1 MNILI
6 TGGTGY
12 AGFHAA
18 IALRNAGHS
27 VKAMVRQ
34 AKGERAQQLLP
45 EEVQLLEGDITR
57 PETYRAALTECDA
70 LVHTVMDFA
79 DPQGSDLALFEA
91 MNETARLSP
100 KSRRFVYTTGCS
112 IYGKV
117 AARVMDET
125 TPGNPA
131 HALFFRM
138 EMEQKVLNGLSG
150 WRKTVVRPGFMYG
163 KEARSSMSGRWF
175 AMGASGE
182 VVFRGDC
189 DKGWSW
195 VHIEDLAR
203 AYVLVVEAGADVDG
217 EVFCLADE
225 ARPRCLEVMTAC
237 ARATGFDGEVTFG
250 APTAEDWTGTV
261 FDQNEFITSRKA
273 ARLLGWTPRHTGIL
287 DDIPTL
293 YAAWKAGQGAAS
305 R

>member
-6 TGGTGY
+6 SGGTGY

-27 VKAMVRQ
+27 VRAMVRQ
-34 AKGERAQQLLP
+34 SQNKRAQKLLP
-45 EEVQLLEGDITR
+45 EEVQLLEADLTR
-57 PETYRAALTECDA
+57 PETYREALAECDA

-79 DPQGSDLALFEA
+79 DPQGTDNALFGA
-91 MNETARLSP
+91 MDETARTSP

-125 TPGNPA
+125 TPGNPD

-150 WRKTVVRPGFMYG
+150 WRKTVLRPGFMYG
-163 KEARSSMSGRWF
+163 KDAQSSMSGRWF
-175 AMGASGE
+175 AMGTRGE
-182 VVFRGDC
+182 VVFSGDR

-195 VHIEDLAR
+195 VHIKDLAR

-237 ARATGFDGEVTFG
+237 ARATG
-250 APTAEDWTGTV
+250 
-261 FDQNEFITSRKA
+261 
-273 ARLLGWTPRHTGIL
+273 
-287 DDIPTL
+287 
-293 YAAWKAGQGAAS
+293 
-305 R
+305 